1 MYRFSPS
8 TLGFYPVGLT
18 YPEGQVPDD
27 VVLVTEE
34 EFQAIINPPAEK
46 ASWQRAAAAD
56 GMPTLVYVA
65 PPPLTAEQVRADRDS
80 RLALTDWSQ
89 AADVPASL
97 QDRWKPYRQALRDVP
112 LQEGFPHDVQ
122 WPVKPTP

>member
-8 TLGFYPVGLT
+8 TLGFYPVGLA

-34 EFQAIINPPAEK
+34 EFQAIINPPADK

-56 GMPTLVYVA
+56 GKPTLVYVA
-65 PPPLTAEQVRADRDS
+65 PPPPTVEQILIERNA
-80 RLALTDWSQ
+80 RLMLTDWSQ
-89 AADVPASL
+89 AADVP
-97 QDRWKPYRQALRDVP
+97 QKIQERWRPYRQALRDLP
-112 LQEGFPHDVQ
+112 EQDGFPHDVQ
-122 WPVKPTP
+122 WPEKPTP

>member
-8 TLGFYPVGLT
+8 TLGFYPVSLT

-27 VVLVTEE
+27 VVLVSEE
-34 EFQAIINPPAEK
+34 EFQAIINPPVEK
-46 ASWQRAAAAD
+46 QGWQRAAAAD
-56 GMPTLVYVA
+56 GKPTLVYVA
-65 PPPLTAEQVRADRDS
+65 PAPLTSEQIRADRDS

-112 LQEGFPHDVQ
+112 SQDGFPHDVQ
-122 WPVKPTP
+122 WPEKPTP